1 MTCEQKGWTLIDEV
15 IIEKRLVLSNLR
27 CLFDRDSGT
36 LAFADLHLG
45 YEEAARQDGVYF
57 PMVQKREMMMDLVRV
72 LERYNPKT
80 VVIDGDIK
88 HTFGRNLR
96 QEWDEVRDVLK
107 ALQEWTGDV
116 RFVRGNHDN
125 FIAGILPKG
134 TRLPLELK
142 VGGLRFIHGHK
153 KLAVRKKKRPG
164 EILVLAHEHP
174 SLHLRDKIGAGVR
187 LPCFLWH
194 PEDRILILPAF
205 SSLTKGNDVLKTGF
219 MSPVLKDY
227 EPGEFMVYAVSEI
240 GILEFGR
247 LGDLVPGP
255 KPDIDH

>member
-1 MTCEQKGWTLIDEV
+1 MTCKKERIAVLEEV

-72 LERYNPKT
+72 LERYNPRT
-80 VVIDGDIK
+80 VVIDGDFK
-88 HTFGRNLR
+88 HTFGRNLQ
-96 QEWDEVRDVLK
+96 QEWDEVKDVLK
-107 ALQEWTGDV
+107 ALQERTGDIRLV
-116 RFVRGNHDN
+116 KGNHDN
-125 FIAGILPKG
+125 FIAGILPRG
-134 TRLPLELK
+134 TTLPFELK
-142 VGGLRFIHGHK
+142 VGGLHFIHGHK
-153 KLAVRKKKRPG
+153 AFKKKRAND
-164 EILVLAHEHP
+164 EVLVLAHEHP
-174 SLHLRDKIGAGVR
+174 SISLKDKVGAVIR

-205 SSLTKGNDVLKTGF
+205 STLTKGNDVLRTGF
-219 MSPVLKDY
+219 MSPVLKDH
-227 EPGEFMVYAVSEI
+227 EPGEFMAYAVSEI

-247 LGDLVPGP
+247 LGDLVPPP
-255 KPDIDH
+255 KPDID